1 MGGKVVR
8 ALRGERHAYQ
18 PLQSRLCS
26 SAEPLEVT
34 QALLG
39 LYPFKTLYIA
49 DLDAIQQRGNHLSTL
64 IELRETYP
72 DIEIWVDAGIK
83 HPDEALALKN
93 HGFCC
98 VVASESLPNLSTAHA
113 VLETLDSEHAILSLD
128 FVQGQFKGPAELL
141 GTPSLWP
148 QRVIGM
154 NLAKVGS
161 YEGPD
166 NTLLQQLVAEAP
178 GRDIFAAGGAR
189 HEQDMASLKAAGVA
203 GALVA
208 SALHDKLIKA
218 DDFLVCVQICK

>member
-1 MGGKVVR
+1 MLSFSVIPVMDLMGGKVVR

-113 VLETLDSEHAILSLD
+113 VLETLDSEHAITNVTCAMKREHSLD
-128 FVQGQFKGPAELL
+128 EEFVFQSEK
-141 GTPSLWP
+141 
-148 QRVIGM
+148 
-154 NLAKVGS
+154 
-161 YEGPD
+161 
-166 NTLLQQLVAEAP
+166 
-178 GRDIFAAGGAR
+178 
-189 HEQDMASLKAAGVA
+189 
-203 GALVA
+203 
-208 SALHDKLIKA
+208 
-218 DDFLVCVQICK
+218 